1 MHEEIKQRIIQEHVP
16 GKQITLA
23 HVISNPQPELFA
35 ALDLDKERGNAIG
48 ILNITP
54 CEGVIIAADVATKV
68 VEVNI
73 GFLDR
78 SYGSLIITGDVSSVE
93 TAIQEIVN
101 YFTETLSY
109 DCVTMTQL

>member
-23 HVISNPQPELFA
+23 HVISNPQPELFSV
-35 ALDLDKERGNAIG
+35 LDLDKENGNAIG

-54 CEGVIIAADVATKV
+54 SEGAIIAADVATKAAAV
-68 VEVNI
+68 SI

-78 SYGSLIITGDVSSVE
+78 SCGSLIVTGDVSSVE
-93 TAIQEIVN
+93 TAVQEIIN
-101 YFTETLSY
+101 YFTEKLNY
-109 DCVTMTQL
+109 DCVGITQL

>member
-1 MHEEIKQRIIQEHVP
+1 MYEEIKQRIIQEHVP

-35 ALDLDKERGNAIG
+35 ALDLDKERGNSIG

-54 CEGVIIAADVATKV
+54 CEGAIIAADVATKAV
-68 VEVNI
+68 AVNI

-78 SYGSLIITGDVSSVE
+78 SDGSLIINGDVSSVE
-93 TAIQEIVN
+93 TAVQEIIN
-101 YFTETLSY
+101 YFTAKLNY